1 MPVGARSRRV
11 GPACDDRGKKTF
23 SEVVR
28 GAAVIAA
35 GTVSTIDAMRDPD
48 QERPFTEVTFEG
60 EDLEMLKRD
69 AGQRPLTPL
78 ARTRVAALRQAAV
91 VDPPATADTRQQDLE
106 VFRDCPDC
114 PEYGGDPGGDV
125 PDGVS
130 GVGSGPL

>member
-1 MPVGARSRRV
+1 M
-11 GPACDDRGKKTF
+11 TF

-35 GTVSTIDAMRDPD
+35 GTVSTIDAVRDPD

-60 EDLEMLKRD
+60 EDLEMLKRG

-114 PEYGGDPGGDV
+114 P
-125 PDGVS
+125 
-130 GVGSGPL
+130 